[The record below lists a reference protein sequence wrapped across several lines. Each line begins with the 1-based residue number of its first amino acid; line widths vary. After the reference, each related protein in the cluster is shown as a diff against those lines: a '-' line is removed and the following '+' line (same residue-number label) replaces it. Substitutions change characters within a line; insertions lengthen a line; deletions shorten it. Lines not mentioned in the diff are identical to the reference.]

1 MLGYQETRDWN
12 SGVLTAGMG
21 KGPVT
26 SGLLSSLLHWYPQ
39 DTPDSITPL
48 HLECTYPG
56 LSTQCLHSIRM
67 TRVLPLTSWEALDGH
82 PLPEHPHWSYGA
94 LMPPFQDLMSLGAL
108 KDCLAHSKYSV
119 NNCCIWINRSLP
131 GHPLLQEAFSGSP
144 SPDHTKSD
152 KISLLLAPK
161 APCCA
166 L

>member
-1 MLGYQETRDWN
+1 MGRLRYCQGLVLGYQETRDWN

-82 PLPEHPHWSYGA
+82 PLPEHPYWSYGDA
-94 LMPPFQDLMSLGAL
+94 DASISRFKVIRCIKGLLGTQQILSKQLLYLDQSESSWTSPP
-108 KDCLAHSKYSV
+108 
-119 NNCCIWINRSLP
+119 P
-131 GHPLLQEAFSGSP
+131 G
-144 SPDHTKSD
+144 
-152 KISLLLAPK
+152 SLLWFPLP
-161 APCCA
+161 
-166 L
+166 